1 MHIKVNINVE
11 NKFEVYKSY
20 LSIVNW
26 TLGDKSLSNKEIDIL
41 AYFMYYNELYAN
53 IPDEEAKI
61 ELLMSASTKKKIK
74 QKLSMSSSMFDTYL
88 SRIKK
93 KGLIS
98 DTGIQGTLNK
108 IRLDNDYIVSFNV
121 KQIKKK
127 VEEVVEKIQVANQ
140 NVVETDDTNLQ
151 EDLEAQDAEIHI
163 PSNISVY
170 AELEK
175 YRKMLEEEEE
185 AVEQQNEDNLKYE
198 DI

>member
-1 MHIKVNINVE
+1 MQIKININVE
-11 NKFEVYKSY
+11 NKFEIYKSY
-20 LSIVNW
+20 LSIINW

-41 AYFMYYNELYAN
+41 AHFMYYNELYAN
-53 IPDEEAKI
+53 IPEEEAKI

-108 IRLDNDYIVSFNV
+108 IRLSNEYIISFAV
-121 KQIKKK
+121 KQVEKK
-127 VEEVVEKIQVANQ
+127 VEEIVEKIKT
-140 NVVETDDTNLQ
+140 VEQKTTEETIIDKTDELTEQ
-151 EDLEAQDAEIHI
+151 PAEVHI
-163 PSNISVY
+163 PANISGY

-175 YRKMLEEEEE
+175 YRKMLEEDDD
-185 AVEQQNEDNLKYE
+185 DNLEYE

>member
-1 MHIKVNINVE
+1 
-11 NKFEVYKSY
+11 
-20 LSIVNW
+20 
-26 TLGDKSLSNKEIDIL
+26 
-41 AYFMYYNELYAN
+41 
-53 IPDEEAKI
+53 
-61 ELLMSASTKKKIK
+61 
-74 QKLSMSSSMFDTYL
+74 
-88 SRIKK
+88 RIKK